1 MLLRDPVPHRC
12 QRTGDAQHR
21 NHRSRVR
28 HMQSSI
34 HSIGVSASEAS
45 QVGGG
50 AASLVDPAAAAV
62 TSLQIGK
69 VTGMIRSISMKTNL
83 LALNAAVEAAHAGQF
98 GAGFGVV
105 AEEVKTMSQAAAEC
119 TAKIDSR
126 IAAMSHQ
133 VGNVTAAMD
142 GVASIIKRIRGI
154 QDTIAAAVKEQT
166 ATTEQIAAS
175 NCETAQGCRGD
186 SSRPGIH
193 AMCLQLSGL
202 AEDLESLC
210 PAGGNAS

>member
-1 MLLRDPVPHRC
+1 
-12 QRTGDAQHR
+12 
-21 NHRSRVR
+21 
-28 HMQSSI
+28 
-34 HSIGVSASEAS
+34 
-45 QVGGG
+45 
-50 AASLVDPAAAAV
+50 
-62 TSLQIGK
+62 
-69 VTGMIRSISMKTNL
+69 MKTNL

>member
-1 MLLRDPVPHRC
+1 
-12 QRTGDAQHR
+12 
-21 NHRSRVR
+21 
-28 HMQSSI
+28 
-34 HSIGVSASEAS
+34 
-45 QVGGG
+45 VGGG
-50 AASLVDPAAAAV
+50 AASLVDSAAAAV

-83 LALNAAVEAAHAGQF
+83 LAPNAAVEAAHAGQF

-126 IAAMSHQ
+126 IAAMSHH

-142 GVASIIKRIRGI
+142 GVASIKRIRGI

-186 SSRPGIH
+186 SSP
-193 AMCLQLSGL
+193 
-202 AEDLESLC
+202 LESTPCACSSPDWRKILNRSARRVGTS
-210 PAGGNAS
+210 PNRGEQLIMRLLSPLVEKTYWGTVFPSKPNSMRLAA